1 MTKPFLS
8 VGLIVK
14 NEIRCI
20 EKCLK
25 ALQPLRDAL
34 PCEVIVADTGSHDG
48 TREVAERYADE
59 VFDFPWVD
67 DFSAARNAVMERC
80 RGKWYFTVDADE
92 YLDPDVHELVQLSHM
107 APREWPEVLFINQRN
122 YNSPDLEHGEYS
134 DFLAQRL
141 ARLGVGIHYEG
152 SIHECFTKENGTPI
166 QKAAY
171 LRGIVLHHDGYAL
184 ESPEAQKAKSLRNLE
199 LLDRELERAPEDL
212 RRLNQCVESSG
223 LFPARQS
230 AYVMQSMEVL
240 LHGDPAQRAVA
251 DAPVAAAHCA
261 LIAATQELPQAE
273 AWIRWSKE
281 HYPDHVMTRIDT
293 ACAECL
299 LNYRQERYEPIPT
312 IAKQFVAES
321 QRLRRKEFPFQELAY
336 SNLVAGG
343 IGHARKIKVLW
354 AIALC
359 RLGRGEEGL
368 ALLQGWP
375 MEELSAESV
384 EDWLKGV
391 AMCADVPGAAEE
403 MRRAVEKIPLRR
415 EDAEDSKW
423 EKEQSDRFRL
433 VGQMLFLADYAQK
446 TKKDRPWR
454 IFLESGGP
462 LGAAA
467 RTLAAAEREDAE
479 RTLAQTDQWR
489 DFPPAALEWAFALGC
504 RFPESLFTQGAE
516 ILRNIVTD
524 LAKKENFS
532 ARVLDW
538 MPNNPATDVVR
549 HQFAWQMLAGAM
561 QKKESF
567 ANERLGRALCEAFF
581 RETAC
586 YYEGLYSPAV
596 LEDPPSWDVLPKMGR
611 FSMHCLRAHK
621 ALEQGDQLGYVRQLR
636 EGLQQAPLMKH
647 MVSFLLDQQ
656 DKESKRTAAASPA
669 MTALAEQ
676 VRVVLDKYAP
686 DDPAVKALKQ
696 SEAYQKVAW
705 ILESV
710 PPQASAPWEPES
722 KQMEQAFAVLADTC
736 RFSDEAQA
744 RAAMED
750 SFQSLQPGSRE
761 TLADYWKRF
770 PLWGDGTGQVL
781 GNIAR
786 AFYAHWEDFAWIY
799 HRLMDERSRQTL
811 LAVLRNW
818 RSFESAPLK
827 EVIDTRYDD
836 YFDREVLC
844 CGSEDVAADLGA
856 YTGDTFLSYV
866 KNYGADGYR
875 RYYCYEITPDS
886 YRKLLHS
893 TGPYPFVVCRRKGA
907 GAGPGEMFLA
917 DGSDASANALGQR
930 GRNHVEIVALD
941 DDITE
946 PLTFIKMDI
955 EGAEQSALQG
965 CARHIR
971 EDRPKLALS
980 VYHNFEDIWK
990 LPRMIDALVPG
1001 YRFYLRYHG
1010 GDLWPSEI
1018 TLLALP
1024 PAED

>member
-107 APREWPEVLFINQRN
+107 APREWPEALFINQRN

-299 LNYRQERYEPIPT
+299 LNYRQECYEPIPT
-312 IAKQFVAES
+312 IAKQFVADS

-336 SNLVAGG
+336 SNLTAGG

-384 EDWLKGV
+384 EDWLKGM

-489 DFPPAALEWAFALGC
+489 DFPPAALEWAFTLGC
-504 RFPESLFTQGAE
+504 RFPESLYTQGAG
-516 ILRNIVTD
+516 ILRNIVAD
-524 LAKKENFS
+524 LAKEENFS
-532 ARVLDW
+532 AKLLDW
-538 MPNNPATDVVR
+538 MWNNPASSLAQ
-549 HQFAWQMLAGAM
+549 HQFLWQMLAGAM

-567 ANERLGRALCEAFF
+567 SHERLGLALCDAFYH
-581 RETAC
+581 ETAC
-586 YYEGLYSPAV
+586 YYRGLYHPNV
-596 LEDPPSWDVLPKMGR
+596 LADPEEWDVFPKMGR
-611 FSMHCLRAHK
+611 FSMHYLRAHK
-621 ALEQGDQLGYVRQLR
+621 ALKQGDQLGYVRQLR

-656 DKESKRTAAASPA
+656 DKASKRTAAASPA

-705 ILESV
+705 ILERV

-818 RSFESAPLK
+818 RSFETAPLAD
-827 EVIDTRYDD
+827 VIDTRYDD
-836 YFDREVLC
+836 YFDREVLF
-844 CGSEDVAADLGA
+844 CGSQDVVADLGA
-856 YTGDTFLSYV
+856 FTGDTFLSYV

-886 YRKLLHS
+886 YRKLLNA
-893 TGPYPFVVCRRKGA
+893 TGPYPFVVCRRKGV
-907 GAGPGEMFLA
+907 GAGPGEMFL
-917 DGSDASANALGQR
+917 SANSDTSSNCLERSGQER
-930 GRNHVEIVALD
+930 VEIVALD
-941 DDITE
+941 DDISE
-946 PLTFIKMDI
+946 PLTLIKMDI
-955 EGAEQSALQG
+955 EGAEQGALAG

-980 VYHNFEDIWK
+980 VYHNFEDLWK
-990 LPRMIDALVPG
+990 LPRMIEDLVPG

-1024 PAED
+1024 PLES

>member
-8 VGLIVK
+8 IGLIVK

-34 PCEVIVADTGSHDG
+34 PCEVIVADTGSEDG
-48 TREVAERYADE
+48 TWEVAQRYADE

-67 DFSAARNAVMERC
+67 DFSAARNAVMARC
-80 RGKWYFTVDADE
+80 HGKWYFTVDADE
-92 YLDPDVHELVQLSHM
+92 YLDPDVHELVQLFHM
-107 APREWPEVLFINQRN
+107 DPGDWPEALFVNQRN

-152 SIHECFTKENGTPI
+152 SIHECFAREDGTPI
-166 QKAAY
+166 RKAAY
-171 LRGIVLHHDGYAL
+171 LRGIVLRHDGYAL
-184 ESPEAQKAKSLRNLE
+184 ESPEARKAKSLRNLE
-199 LLDRELERAPEDL
+199 LLDRELERRPEDL

-230 AYVMQSMEVL
+230 AYAMRSMEVL
-240 LHGDPAQRAVA
+240 LHGDPAQKALA
-251 DAPVAAAHCA
+251 NAPVAAAHCA
-261 LIAATQELPQAE
+261 LIAATQELPQAK

-281 HYPDHVMTRIDT
+281 HYPDHVMTRMDT

-299 LNYRQERYEPIPT
+299 LNYRQERYEPIP
-312 IAKQFVAES
+312 ALAEQFMEDFR
-321 QRLRRKEFPFQELAY
+321 RLRRKEFPLEELVY
-336 SNLVAGG
+336 SNMTAGD

-359 RLGRGEEGL
+359 RLGRGDEGL
-368 ALLQGWP
+368 ALLQNWP
-375 MEELSAESV
+375 VEKLSAESV
-384 EDWLKGV
+384 EDWLKGM
-391 AMCADVPGAAEE
+391 ALCADVPGAAEE

-423 EKEQSDRFRL
+423 EKAQSERFRL
-433 VGQMLFLADYAQK
+433 VGQMLFLEDYAQK
-446 TKKDRPWR
+446 TKTDRPWR
-454 IFLESGGP
+454 VFLESGGP

-467 RTLAAAEREDAE
+467 RTLAATEREDAE
-479 RTLAQTDQWR
+479 RALAQTDQWR

-504 RFPESLFTQGAE
+504 RFPESLFTQGAG
-516 ILRNIVTD
+516 ILRSIVTD

-532 ARVLDW
+532 AKVLDW
-538 MPNNPATDVVR
+538 MQNNPATDMAQ
-549 HQFAWQMLAGAM
+549 HQFTWQMLAGAM

-567 ANERLGRALCEAFF
+567 SNERLGRALCQAFF
-581 RETAC
+581 HETAC
-586 YYEGLYSPAV
+586 YYEGLYNPA
-596 LEDPPSWDVLPKMGR
+596 LLADPRAWDVLPKMGR
-611 FSMHCLRAHK
+611 FSMHCLRAHR

-656 DKESKRTAAASPA
+656 DKGRKQAAAASPA
-669 MTALAEQ
+669 MTALAQQ
-676 VRVVLDKYAP
+676 VRTVLAQYAP
-686 DDPAVKALKQ
+686 GDPAVTALKQ
-696 SEAYQKVAW
+696 SQAYQKVAW

-710 PPQASAPWEPES
+710 PPQVSAPWEPES
-722 KQMEQAFAVLADTC
+722 KQTEQAFAALADTC
-736 RFSDEAQA
+736 RFSDEARA
-744 RAAMED
+744 RAAVEN
-750 SFQSLQPGSRE
+750 SFQSLQPGGRE
-761 TLADYWKRF
+761 ALADYWNRF
-770 PLWGDGTGQVL
+770 PLWGSGTDQVL
-781 GNIAR
+781 GNIAH
-786 AFYAHWEDFAWIY
+786 ALHTHWEDFAWIY
-799 HRLMDERSRQTL
+799 HRLMDERSRRTL
-811 LAVLRNW
+811 LAVLQNW
-818 RSFESAPLK
+818 RGFETAPLK
-827 EVIDTRYDD
+827 EAIDTRYDD
-836 YFDREVLC
+836 YFDREVLHC
-844 CGSEDVAADLGA
+844 SGEDVVADLGA

-886 YRKLLHS
+886 YRKLLHN

-907 GAGPGEMFLA
+907 GAGPGGMFL
-917 DGSDASANALGQR
+917 SANSDTSANTLEQR
-930 GRNHVEIVALD
+930 GRDRVEIVALD

-946 PLTFIKMDI
+946 PLTLIKMDI

-971 EDRPKLALS
+971 EERPKLALS

-990 LPRMIDALVPG
+990 LPRMIEALVPG

-1024 PAED
+1024 PVEN